1 MDEEDEGE
9 GLVIEEEDEEVAHQ
23 LNGKNRF
30 SPDEEERKAAHQLA
44 TAGNRFSPD
53 EEEREAAH
61 QLAAGN
67 RFSTDE
73 EEHTEN
79 YTTEVSWQSRY
90 KGVFLKQCRSGSD
103 RIKF

>member
-9 GLVIEEEDEEVAHQ
+9 GLVMEEEDEEVAHQ

-30 SPDEEERKAAHQLA
+30 SPDEEEREAAHQLA
-44 TAGNRFSPD
+44 T
-53 EEEREAAH
+53 
-61 QLAAGN
+61 GN

-79 YTTEVSWQSRY
+79 YTTEVS
-90 KGVFLKQCRSGSD
+90 
-103 RIKF
+103 